1 MSLKHLEQLLKPRS
15 IAVIGASNQP
25 NRPGN
30 AVMRNLLQGGFD
42 GPIMPVTP
50 NYKSV
55 NGVLAYRSIDEL
67 PLVPDLAIICTR
79 ATRVP
84 AIILQL
90 GRKGTRS
97 AIVIAAGLET
107 LFTAQ
112 GTNLQEQMLAIAKE
126 WGMRILGPNSLGL
139 MVPGLGLNASY
150 AHTMAKEGKIA
161 FVTQSSA
168 VCVTL
173 LDWAR
178 RRRIGFSHVIAVG
191 EGADVDFDEM
201 ID

>member
-1 MSLKHLEQLLKPRS
+1 MSLKAIEQLLKPSS
-15 IAVIGASNQP
+15 IAVIGASNQA

-30 AVMRNLLQGGFD
+30 AVMRNLLQGKFD

-50 NYKSV
+50 HYKSV
-55 NGVLAYRSIDEL
+55 NGVLAYRSIEEL
-67 PLVPDLAIICTR
+67 PIVPDLAIICTR

-90 GRKGTRS
+90 GRKGTRT
-97 AIVIAAGLET
+97 AIVIAAGLDN

-112 GTNLQEQMLAIAKE
+112 GTNLQEQMQAIAKE
-126 WGMRILGPNSLGL
+126 WGVRILGPDSLGIL
-139 MVPGLGLNASY
+139 VPEIGLNASY
-150 AHTMAKEGKIA
+150 AHIDAAPGKIA
-161 FVTQSSA
+161 VVSQSSA

-178 RRRIGFSHVIAVG
+178 RPPHWFFTIYFPGRRRRYRF
-191 EGADVDFDEM
+191 
-201 ID
+201 